1 MNENMNLTGGWNIE
15 KLYEVKVLNLTKKE
29 IMNRNL
35 MIATLIFLIGFGL
48 LLTANPFTTMVA
60 YLAL

>member
-1 MNENMNLTGGWNIE
+1 M
-15 KLYEVKVLNLTKKE
+15 LNLTKKE